1 MVSKEEE
8 LKTEQVIQKQSLT
21 ILFGQI
27 DVQWVSKKNQVSIPF
42 LSMLLMTSYIMKY
55 LFGYFR

>member
-27 DVQWVSKKNQVSIPF
+27 DVQ
-42 LSMLLMTSYIMKY
+42 
-55 LFGYFR
+55 